1 MYPTMTCRT
10 DKRVTMDEER
20 GLIRK
25 VRINFLIGSVV
36 MAQGIMV
43 FIWRRDNLA

>member
-1 MYPTMTCRT
+1 MYPTTISRT
-10 DKRVTMDEER
+10 DKQVTRDEER
-20 GLIRK
+20 GLKIK

-43 FIWRRDNLA
+43 LI